1 MKLRATILCL
11 LLSVQI
17 AFAQRLFFAT
27 GIGTY
32 EMGDLKA
39 TQDFV
44 GASTPIP
51 LTNISSFPAYW
62 NYEGGIA
69 FDLYDYLSG
78 GVAIGYGSTGARS
91 AYSDYSGSMRFDQL
105 ARYASIA
112 LLPSYGQYYL
122 NDQVR
127 INYELRFGMTF
138 NRMAFSFEQ
147 TIAADSE
154 SESIDLRSNNTYLQ
168 PGISAGWRWKSF
180 SLDAY
185 FGYHIAVFQ
194 GKVHDK
200 DDPDLVLVNPN
211 TGKNAGVNWSG
222 ARAGFGVSFYMRGA
236 SEVL

>member
-1 MKLRATILCL
+1 MKLRATTILCL

-154 SESIDLRSNNTYLQ
+154 SESIQGSAPDGDGSRSALML
-168 PGISAGWRWKSF
+168 ISDTISLF
-180 SLDAY
+180 SRAKYMTKMIQIWSWL
-185 FGYHIAVFQ
+185 IQ
-194 GKVHDK
+194 T
-200 DDPDLVLVNPN
+200 LVRM
-211 TGKNAGVNWSG
+211 
-222 ARAGFGVSFYMRGA
+222 RA
-236 SEVL
+236 